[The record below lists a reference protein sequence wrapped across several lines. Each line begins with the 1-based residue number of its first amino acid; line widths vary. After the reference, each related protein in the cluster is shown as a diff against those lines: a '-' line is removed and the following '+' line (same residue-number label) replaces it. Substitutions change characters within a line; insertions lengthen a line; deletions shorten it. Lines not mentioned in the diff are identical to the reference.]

1 MNDFDTTQHFDE
13 DKARAYDRVIRQ
25 VVPGYETLHHMIKVL
40 LTRYV
45 TETNANFLSVGCGTG
60 VELTQ
65 LGQDFPNW
73 TFTGVEPAPAM
84 AEVARANVTLQHL
97 NERCQVVEGYV
108 EDLPIDE
115 VFDGASLILVM
126 HFVPDDGTKEALL
139 RSIFDRLKPGAPLV
153 VADLFGEPSSDR
165 LSRFMEV
172 WADWQRFNGMPD
184 HIVERGFEH
193 VVRDIQFVPEDRIL
207 ELLETTGFENVERFY
222 GALLFG
228 GWIAW
233 KG

>member
-13 DKARAYDRVIRQ
+13 DKANAYDRVIRQ

-45 TETNANFLSVGCGTG
+45 SETNANFLSAGCGTG
-60 VELTQ
+60 LELTQ

-73 TFTGVEPAPAM
+73 RLTGVEPAPAM
-84 AEVARANVTLQHL
+84 AAVAQENVRLHHL
-97 NERCQVVEGYV
+97 ADRCEVVEGYV
-108 EDLPIDE
+108 DDLPVE
-115 VFDGASLILVM
+115 AVFDGASLILVM

-139 RSIFDRLKPGAPLV
+139 RSIADRLKPGAPLIL
-153 VADLFGEPSSDR
+153 ADLHGEPGTDR
-165 LSRFMEV
+165 MTQFMEV
-172 WADWQRFNGMPD
+172 WADWQRFMGMPD
-184 HIVERGFEH
+184 HIVARGFEH
-193 VVRDIQFVPEDRIL
+193 VVRDIQFVPEDRII
-207 ELLETTGFENVERFY
+207 ELLENAGFVNVERFY

-233 KG
+233 KA